1 MTLASTSWKEATDT
15 TSGDSTKYGVPDGLL
30 LYAQLF
36 NGDLNVDN
44 VDINS
49 PWFFRTSKCQ
59 FQNTANTY
67 GYIIDSSAAIVA
79 DRTVSFPLMVG
90 DGTFVIDDMIQTIS
104 SKKIGNWL
112 DATEV
117 AAPSSPA
124 ASTHRIYA
132 DSTSNQLTTKNSS
145 GTVQELTT
153 NSATQTLTNK
163 TLTTPTINILD
174 NAFNLK
180 DNADNTK
187 IAVFQCSTISTGTTR
202 TVTIPDAS
210 GTMMLNLSDDTS
222 PTLGGALAGGGYD
235 ITGLGTLS
243 MTEQAA
249 ANADV
254 AGDGQLWVL
263 TATPNTLWF
272 TDDAGTD
279 FQVATLSG
287 TETLTNK
294 TLTSPTFT
302 APVLGTPSS
311 GTIDADNVTISN
323 LAIGAEVSA
332 TLTADIEMAGY
343 NLQNGGVIFLAEQ
356 AAADADA
363 AGEGQI
369 WVKTATP
376 NQLWFTDDTGTDF
389 QVASKT
395 GTHSATEALI
405 IAASDETTA
414 LTAGTGKTEFQM
426 PYAFT
431 LTAVRATVTT
441 APTTNNGFTVD
452 INEGG
457 TSILSTKITIDATEK
472 TSTTATTPPV
482 ISDSSLADSG
492 VITVDIDALSTGAT
506 EAGLKI
512 YLIGYQT

>member
-49 PWFFRTSKCQ
+49 PWFFRTGKCQ
-59 FQNTANTY
+59 FQNTANTF
-67 GYIIDSSAAIVA
+67 GFNIDSSAAIVA
-79 DRTVSFPLMVG
+79 DRDVAFPLLTG
-90 DGTFVIDDMIQTIS
+90 NDTFVTEAMIQSIS

-112 DATEV
+112 DSVEI

-124 ASTHRIYA
+124 ASEHRLYF
-132 DSTSNQLTTKNSS
+132 DSTSNQFTTKNSA
-145 GTVQELTT
+145 GTVQEFTT
-153 NSATQTLTNK
+153 NSGTQTLTNK
-163 TLTTPTINILD
+163 TITTPTITILD
-174 NAFNLK
+174 NAWTMQ

-187 IAVFQCSTISTGTTR
+187 QLQFQLSGITTATTR
-202 TVTIPDAS
+202 TITIPDLS
-210 GTMMLNLSDDTS
+210 GTLMTSLVEDTT
-222 PTLGGALAGGGYD
+222 PDLGGTLTGSGFD
-235 ITGLGTLS
+235 ITGLGTVS

-254 AGDGQLWVL
+254 AGDGQLWVK
-263 TATPNTLWF
+263 TAVPNQLWF

-279 FQVATLSG
+279 FQLATLTG

-294 TLTSPTFT
+294 T
-302 APVLGTPSS
+302 
-311 GTIDADNVTISN
+311 IDGDNNTISN

-332 TLTADIEMAGY
+332 TLGADVEMAGY
-343 NLQNGGVIFLAEQ
+343 NLQNGGVIFLTEQ
-356 AAADADA
+356 ATADADA

-376 NQLWFTDDTGTDF
+376 NELWFTDDAGTDF

-395 GTHSATEALI
+395 GTHAATEAI
-405 IAASDETTA
+405 GIAVGDETTV
-414 LTAGTGKTEFQM
+414 LTTGTGKVEFQM

-431 LTAVRATVTT
+431 LTDIRATVTT
-441 APTTNNGFTVD
+441 APTTDAGFTVD
-452 INEGG
+452 VNEGG
-457 TSILSTKITIDATEK
+457 TSLMTTTKITIDATEK
-472 TSTTATTPPV
+472 TSATATTAPV
-482 ISDSSLADSG
+482 LTDTSLADSA
-492 VITVDIDALSTGAT
+492 VITVDIDALSSGGT

-512 YLIGYQT
+512 WLIGYQT